1 MNQMTIHDG
10 NAEAG
15 LPAGFDAGN
24 TSLAVSL
31 ARADVDQK
39 IATSHAFPRS
49 IAKAVKNIMA
59 LATMDEE
66 SAQECIYALP
76 RGGKAIKGPSIRL
89 AEIIAGQWGNN
100 RNAARVV
107 HVDRFE
113 KYLEA
118 EGVFHDLETNME
130 TTARVRRSIADKY
143 GKIFKDDMIVVAG
156 NAACSIAKRNAIL
169 AAVPKAIWRGTYAEV
184 ERVINGDVK
193 TLVERRSRA
202 VASFAAYGVTPERVF
217 AVLEVSGLE
226 DIGIEHLSVLQGY
239 RSAIKNNEATVEDVF
254 PIADKPAAKS
264 LATATTSG
272 KLAELAK
279 KPEAPA
285 TVPAHNPQTG
295 EILNSGD
302 EKPEQT
308 VAERAPPTDAATVAL
323 SADDVLA
330 DARTAAMDGRRTF
343 DTFFAELPPAHQDL
357 LMPYMPELM
366 KAAKAADG
374 RS

>member
-31 ARADVDQK
+31 ARAD
-39 IATSHAFPRS
+39 
-49 IAKAVKNIMA
+49 VKNIMA

-343 DTFFAELPPAHQDL
+343 DTFFAKLPPAHQDL